1 MYAIAITIQASIL
14 SKNWS
19 IQILDNYVYIV
30 YNVYM
35 SNIQY
40 TIRNIPSPVDKVIRK
55 RSKQT
60 GKSFNQTVVDI
71 LTLQTFSDME
81 ISNNPNFDW
90 LFNKNTLD
98 DNFDKAI
105 KDMSQVDKKLW
116 K

>member
-1 MYAIAITIQASIL
+1 
-14 SKNWS
+14 
-19 IQILDNYVYIV
+19 
-30 YNVYM
+30 M

-60 GKSFNQTVVDI
+60 GKSFNQTVVD
-71 LTLQTFSDME
+71 LLSLQTFGTTE
-81 ISNNPNFDW
+81 ISEKTNFDW
-90 LFNKNTLD
+90 LFNKKSLD

-105 KDMSQVDKKLW
+105 RDMSQIDEKLW